1 MKIIGVIPARYASS
15 RLPGKPLAD
24 ICGKPMIWWVYQ
36 QAKKVERLDEVYV
49 ATDDTRIEDVCKRY
63 DIPVIMTS
71 RSHRNGTER
80 LAEVAQKIKADYYVT
95 IQGDE
100 PLLEPTTIE
109 AVLGLILSN
118 GNIPCATLKTPFHDP
133 VDVVNGTTPK
143 VVVDVNNDI
152 LLFSRAPIPYPKA
165 AIGYTYYK
173 PIGVYAFKRE
183 TLLYYDTLEMGNIE
197 RIEEI
202 ELLRL
207 VENGV
212 KIRVGL
218 VESETVAVDTEKDL
232 ERVRKVIQM
241 KESGTKQNRMTV
253 KNPSGGGTSVV

>member
-1 MKIIGVIPARYASS
+1 MKVIGVIPARYQSS

-36 QAKKVERLDEVYV
+36 RAIKVNRLDEVYV
-49 ATDDTRIEDVCKRY
+49 ATDDTRIETACQEY

-71 RSHRNGTER
+71 KNHPTGSDR
-80 LAEVAQKIKADYYVT
+80 LAEVARLIEADIYVT

-100 PLLEPTTIE
+100 PLLEPDTIE
-109 AVLGLILSN
+109 TVLDVILSEPD
-118 GNIPCATLKTPFHDP
+118 IPCATLKTPYKNP

-143 VVVDVNNDI
+143 VVCDLNEDI

-165 AIGYTYYK
+165 SLDYIYYK
-173 PIGVYAFKRE
+173 PIGVYAFKRD
-183 TLLYYDTLEMGNIE
+183 TLLMYGNLPRG
-197 RIEEI
+197 RIESIEDI

-212 KIRVGL
+212 KIRTGIVQ
-218 VESETVAVDTEKDL
+218 SDTVAVDTEKDL
-232 ERVRKVIQM
+232 NRVRKYIAEHGG
-241 KESGTKQNRMTV
+241 KEIG
-253 KNPSGGGTSVV
+253 